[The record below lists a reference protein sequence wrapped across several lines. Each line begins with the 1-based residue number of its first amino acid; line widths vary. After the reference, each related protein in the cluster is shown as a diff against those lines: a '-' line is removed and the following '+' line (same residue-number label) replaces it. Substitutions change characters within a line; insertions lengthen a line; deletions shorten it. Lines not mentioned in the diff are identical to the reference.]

1 MDAQVGKVMDAL
13 DRTGLRDKTIVIFTS
28 DHGYHLG
35 EHDFW
40 AKVSLREE
48 SAAVPLII
56 CVPNQS
62 PGVCNSL
69 VELLDLYPTVAD
81 LCGLEVP
88 QRLQGKNIR
97 SMLSNPEVTVRES
110 AFSVAPMR
118 KGFLLRENNWAY
130 IQYGEDAA
138 NGIELYDMNLDPKQY
153 NNLSRDPAHT
163 ELIDAFKAKMELK
176 MTEIR
181 TNDLPASIK
190 PKKRKKQSQP

>member
-1 MDAQVGKVMDAL
+1 
-13 DRTGLRDKTIVIFTS
+13 
-28 DHGYHLG
+28 
-35 EHDFW
+35 
-40 AKVSLREE
+40 
-48 SAAVPLII
+48 
-56 CVPNQS
+56 
-62 PGVCNSL
+62 
-69 VELLDLYPTVAD
+69 
-81 LCGLEVP
+81 
-88 QRLQGKNIR
+88 
-97 SMLSNPEVTVRES
+97 MLSNPKATVRES

-153 NNLSRDPAHT
+153 NNLAGDPAYT
-163 ELIDAFKAKMELK
+163 ELIDAFKAKMKLK